1 MIKTQT
7 QMKAE
12 QRHRQRLEMV
22 GKLYSQHPIL
32 RQTDTGLNHCR
43 RTEWVTGDGQWNS
56 RDPFQSRRST
66 YTGPGPPRELF
77 YLRKLTQNLRVGR
90 EAISLKFLT

>member
-1 MIKTQT
+1 MMRKPTF
-7 QMKAE
+7 KKK
-12 QRHRQRLEMV
+12 
-22 GKLYSQHPIL
+22 GCL
-32 RQTDTGLNHCR
+32 RFGGSR
-43 RTEWVTGDGQWNS
+43 VTGDGQWNS